1 MDVSKITNVF
11 LLPME
16 SRHMLGIYCCLCVSP
31 NALSFRRVATTSP
44 RCISEVINI
53 LMGVTGLWDLLSPVG
68 HRVSNEHVRNKV
80 LAVDV
85 SIWLTQFI
93 KAMREADGAT
103 VRNAHLL
110 GVLRRCVKLLFL
122 AVKPV
127 LIFDGDTPPLKKRT
141 LALRSAARE
150 RHAAKLRRLA
160 EKLLLVRLKQS
171 ALAAVLPS
179 HVARAA
185 VKASST
191 FQKKLIH
198 SSDNTQDIPSTD
210 SAELSSKK
218 DGHLS
223 NDAIIDEITPQTP
236 SIDVGTAA
244 TKPPRKENSAV
255 GPGETSDASWH
266 SDEERVLGLPEDL
279 DAVDDDTLLSLPPK
293 MQSEVLKQI
302 KMQNRAR
309 HREHM
314 LQHRHNPVSFS
325 ETQIEAFIRNT
336 TLNRRLANVRNV
348 INEHTGASQRIASD
362 NARQFVFEEKALKD
376 THGHAL
382 DDFDSDDDEEFDG
395 RKPNRLSSNSK
406 PMDILA
412 KIRKE
417 NESQRAWQARLSE
430 RESKFRNQEKEDRSG
445 VGWASKVLSGGGR
458 LSLSTQQMR
467 SSFRKKEEDDLS
479 DKSVGSHDS
488 AFPNAANDRVVEANG
503 SSLSDNDSNDVEWED
518 GDADDDLN
526 RSLFSLADQQQS
538 FALDSL
544 GSVNETN
551 KPTDYQV
558 PDELPH
564 AHEVGSSVKATEPD
578 MNSVGTVDDGL
589 KIAKPQLIDIDVD
602 DDSLDKVTKI
612 HDQPSRQT
620 RGLIDIDDID
630 EDELQTLE
638 HVDETVQE
646 SAGPLNSGSVPKLL
660 ESDEVKPSEDF
671 GTEGQI
677 QHQSRTVEKDDVG
690 GGQTVIAHKVA
701 TPVEDSDQY
710 ANKDKILGDGEIL
723 PVCRGQ
729 SENVNL
735 NCAKVGSLNEF
746 SSGVNGVSLRRP
758 SNTLI
763 DGTEG
768 GYGSKFGEDT
778 GKRVGDVEEDK
789 ELQLAI
795 ARSLEA
801 ESAARLDETLDPCT
815 EQIDHQN
822 NIRIDVDKDTEK
834 RGEVEQKES
843 SRNASCTSGQVRND
857 EEDEIT
863 AVSPPKKAQLPNLK
877 RVEGKSP
884 EMDKGEASNGRAD
897 ENTDFGIGQGASVE
911 DLKRLQNEL
920 QAEER
925 ELREQGAAHQAG
937 LETVSDEMYA
947 ETRDLLK
954 LLGIPYLQAPM
965 EAEAQCAFL
974 NKEKIVD
981 GVITEDSDCFLFG
994 ALSVYRQLFAQGK
1007 FAEVYEAEDI
1017 SQKLG
1022 LRREELIRLAYLLGS
1037 DYTVGVRGVGVVNSM
1052 EILEAFPGENGLQ
1065 EFKEWTEKVTVLDDE
1080 PEEEDMIGASQ
1091 KAVRTRFCWK
1101 HRNMK
1106 RNWEIREGF
1115 PNAIVFDAYIRP
1127 EVDESTEK
1135 FKWGRIDFN
1144 GLGQFCWDKFGW
1156 SAEKFENYI
1165 SPLKKELKGRIG
1177 PQQRRIDEFFKP
1189 HRFAKI
1195 RSERLQQAVQG
1206 IVGDEAKDLMA
1217 ERLPKIKGRKRK
1229 AVTHVAQDV
1238 TEDEEMQMVQ
1248 MLDEVER
1255 SINLS
1260 QGGENGLREIDEERI
1275 RPQTRKRVRRARKA

>member
-1 MDVSKITNVF
+1 M
-11 LLPME
+11 
-16 SRHMLGIYCCLCVSP
+16 
-31 NALSFRRVATTSP
+31 
-44 RCISEVINI
+44 
-53 LMGVTGLWDLLSPVG
+53 WDLLSPVG

-185 VKASST
+185 VRASST
-191 FQKKLIH
+191 FQKKLVH
-198 SSDNTQDIPSTD
+198 SSNNTQDISNTNN
-210 SAELSSKK
+210 AELPPKE

-223 NDAIIDEITPQTP
+223 GDVTTDEITPQPP
-236 SIDVGTAA
+236 SIDTAMA
-244 TKPPRKENSAV
+244 TAKPTSKENSAV
-255 GPGETSDASWH
+255 GAGETSDASWQ
-266 SDEERVLGLPEDL
+266 SDEERILGLPEDL

-362 NARQFVFEEKALKD
+362 NARQFVFEEKAPKD
-376 THGHAL
+376 TRGHAL
-382 DDFDSDDDEEFDG
+382 DDFDSDDDEELG
-395 RKPNRLSSNSK
+395 GSKSNRSSSNSK
-406 PMDILA
+406 LDILA

-430 RESKFRNQEKEDRSG
+430 RESNFQNQEKEDRSG

-467 SSFRKKEEDDLS
+467 SSFRKNDEDDLS
-479 DKSVGSHDS
+479 GKSLGSDDDS
-488 AFPNAANDRVVEANG
+488 AFPNPATDRVIEANG
-503 SSLSDNDSNDVEWED
+503 GSLSDNDSNDVEWED

-526 RSLFSLADQQQS
+526 RSLFSLADKQQS

-551 KPTDYQV
+551 KPTNYQV
-558 PDELPH
+558 PDEPLH
-564 AHEVGSSVKATEPD
+564 TNDVGSSVKATELA
-578 MNSVGTVDDGL
+578 MNPTSTVGDEL
-589 KIAKPQLIDIDVD
+589 KIAKPQLIDIDGD
-602 DDSLDKVTKI
+602 DDSFDKVTNV

-620 RGLIDIDDID
+620 RELIDIDDID
-630 EDELQTLE
+630 EGELPTL
-638 HVDETVQE
+638 DCIDDTLQE
-646 SAGPLNSGSVPKLL
+646 STGLTKNSSVPKLL
-660 ESDEVKPSEDF
+660 ESYEAKPSEDSD
-671 GTEGQI
+671 TKGQS
-677 QHQSRTVEKDDVG
+677 QHQSRIVEKDDVG
-690 GGQTVIAHKVA
+690 GGQTVIGHKVA
-701 TPVEDSDQY
+701 TPAEDSDQN
-710 ANKDKILGDGEIL
+710 ANKDKILDDGEIL
-723 PVCRGQ
+723 PVRHGG
-729 SENVNL
+729 SENDRNVNG
-735 NCAKVGSLNEF
+735 AKVGSPKEP
-746 SSGVNGVSLRRP
+746 SSGINGVSFGRP
-758 SNTLI
+758 SNTLT

-768 GYGSKFGEDT
+768 VDASKFGEDT
-778 GKRVGDVEEDK
+778 GKRIGDVEEDK

-795 ARSLEA
+795 ARSLET
-801 ESAARLDETLDPCT
+801 EPAARLDKTLDPCT
-815 EQIDHQN
+815 EQIDRQN
-822 NIRIDVDKDTEK
+822 SIRIDVGDDIEKSEEVKQQESTKDA
-834 RGEVEQKES
+834 
-843 SRNASCTSGQVRND
+843 SRTSGQVWND
-857 EEDEIT
+857 DEDEIT
-863 AVSPPKKAQLPNLK
+863 AAFSPEKARPSNLK
-877 RVEGKSP
+877 GVESKTP
-884 EMDKGEASNGRAD
+884 EMEKGEASRGRAD
-897 ENTDFGIGQGASVE
+897 GNMDFGIGQGASVE
-911 DLKRLQNEL
+911 DIKRLQNEL
-920 QAEER
+920 QAEEQ
-925 ELREQGAAHQAG
+925 ELREQGATHQAG

-974 NKEKIVD
+974 NKEKVVD

-994 ALSVYRQLFAQGK
+994 AISVYRKLFAQGK

-1080 PEEEDMIGASQ
+1080 PEEEDMVGASQ

-1135 FKWGRIDFN
+1135 FKWGRVDFN
-1144 GLGQFCWDKFGW
+1144 GLSQFCWDKFGW
-1156 SAEKFENYI
+1156 SSEKFENYI

-1217 ERLPKIKGRKRK
+1217 ERLPKIKGRKRN

-1248 MLDEVER
+1248 VLEEVER
-1255 SINLS
+1255 SVDLS
-1260 QGGENGLREIDEERI
+1260 HGVENELREIDEETI